1 MAVHTSYTFSSM
13 GSTSST
19 GSGQAGSPQD
29 EAALKALIARAQE
42 GDTEAFAKIYD
53 IFFLPVYRYAA
64 FRLPA
69 EVAEDTVADIFV
81 KVWEKL
87 YKYKVHRNVPFA
99 AWLFRIARYTVID
112 VYRSQRGFEEVS
124 EELEDPDPLS
134 KADAAVKK
142 NELLRIVR
150 KALGEL
156 PRRYREILLLLYV
169 SELSHREV
177 ARVLHLT
184 EGAVRILKFRAL
196 RKLEQ
201 LLPSEIHESV

>member
-1 MAVHTSYTFSSM
+1 M

-29 EAALKALIARAQE
+29 EAALKVLIARAQE

-53 IFFLPVYRYAA
+53 LFFLPVYRYAA

-87 YKYKVHRNVPFA
+87 YRYKVHRNVPFA